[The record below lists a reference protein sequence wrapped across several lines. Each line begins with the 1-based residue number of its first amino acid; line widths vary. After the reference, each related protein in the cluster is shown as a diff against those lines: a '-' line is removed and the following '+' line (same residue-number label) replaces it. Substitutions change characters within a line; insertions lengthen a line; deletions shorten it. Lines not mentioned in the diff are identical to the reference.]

1 MIEGRLL
8 GIDHGLKRIG
18 LAVSDA
24 SGLVARELT
33 IIKRKSKAEDFARIN
48 HIAAEQRVIAL
59 VVGLPTNYEAAPGKH
74 TQADTVRLWVE
85 RLRETT
91 ALPVV
96 LWDEQLSSEDARE
109 LARQQRRKPT
119 EPIDDLAARVI
130 LQSYLDAVRDGLA
143 APPPKS

>member
-33 IIKRKSKAEDFARIN
+33 VIKRKSKAEDFAKIN
-48 HIAAEQRVIAL
+48 HIAAEQQVIAL
-59 VVGLPTNYEAAPGKH
+59 VVGLPTNYEAAPGSH

-91 ALPVV
+91 TLPVV

-109 LARQQRRKPT
+109 LARHQRRKPT

-130 LQSYLDAVRDGLA
+130 LQSYLDAVRDGMA